1 MKKISLLIYC
11 SLLILNLAVWI
22 IVSTYPLFKMIVI
35 ESIIGFN
42 LLLTYGSLKSNSK
55 EAFKISL
62 FFILPMFVL
71 IEIIISIISSNTL
84 NDNPFLI
91 LILGLIFFEF
101 ILTYST
107 IMISNRHNS
116 PKTKEI

>member
-1 MKKISLLIYC
+1 M
-11 SLLILNLAVWI
+11 LILNLAVWI
-22 IVSTYPLFKMIVI
+22 TVSTYPLFKMVMI
-35 ESIIGFN
+35 ELIIGFN
-42 LLLTYGSLKSNSK
+42 LLLTYGSLRSNNK

-62 FFILPMFVL
+62 FFILPMFAL
-71 IEIIISIISSNTL
+71 IEIIMGIISPNTL

-107 IMISNRHNS
+107 IIISNKHNS
-116 PKTKEI
+116 QKLRKYETIDL